1 MSAPDFTPLVVP
13 PADHSGTHRYV
24 HVVGAAVW
32 IDDRP
37 AERDWSTH
45 FIGLVDG
52 EAWWGV
58 DVPVEVDPS
67 DGAAVDLRAF
77 YGRSPE
83 HHWLAAGVPC
93 RSSSGRVRTA
103 SADAVARRQKRS
115 RGSARCAAR
124 DARCSAFPRLA
135 PAMITLVTRG
145 DGDEQEALLARGVQW
160 TVPMFS
166 LSRRFRG
173 AGRIARIGSRARGA

>member
-13 PADHSGTHRYV
+13 PADHPGVHRFV

-58 DVPVEVDPS
+58 DVPVDVDPTT
-67 DGAAVDLRAF
+67 AR
-77 YGRSPE
+77 RSTCARSMDDATE
-83 HHWLAAGVPC
+83 DHWLAAGRAVQLVEWARTHRFC
-93 RSSSGRVRTA
+93 GRCGAPTEPRRRRA
-103 SADAVARRQKRS
+103 RDALPALRDCSPS
-115 RGSARCAAR
+115 RGS
-124 DARCSAFPRLA
+124 
-135 PAMITLVTRG
+135 
-145 DGDEQEALLARGVQW
+145 
-160 TVPMFS
+160 
-166 LSRRFRG
+166 RRR
-173 AGRIARIGSRARGA
+173 